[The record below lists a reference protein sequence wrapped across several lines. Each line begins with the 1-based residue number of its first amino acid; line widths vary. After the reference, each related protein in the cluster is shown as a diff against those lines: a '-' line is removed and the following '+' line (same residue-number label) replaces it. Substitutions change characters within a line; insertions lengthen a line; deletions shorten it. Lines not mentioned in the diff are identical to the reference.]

1 VRDHARQWLP
11 HGLAMTGVEPEFITT
26 ELNLPAAT
34 PGMDDLVPLAEQ
46 SLAGAELA
54 IDQRWIPDLVR

>member
-1 VRDHARQWLP
+1 
-11 HGLAMTGVEPEFITT
+11 MTGIEPEFITT